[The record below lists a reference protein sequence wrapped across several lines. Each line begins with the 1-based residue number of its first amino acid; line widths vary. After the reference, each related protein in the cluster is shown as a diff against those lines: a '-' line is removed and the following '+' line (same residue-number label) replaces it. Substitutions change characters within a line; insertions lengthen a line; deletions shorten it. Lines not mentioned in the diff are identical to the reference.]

1 MFEIKKIY
9 KYVLINYIMK
19 IQYAFYIIGVVL
31 IFASVWYF
39 AREFIDE
46 LPDIL
51 KLSIL
56 IVAVIVSFIIA
67 ELLRG
72 GDY

>member
-1 MFEIKKIY
+1 
-9 KYVLINYIMK
+9 MK
-19 IQYAFYIIGVVL
+19 VHHIFYIIGV
-31 IFASVWYF
+31 IFIFGSVWYF

-46 LPDIL
+46 LPDVI
-51 KLSIL
+51 KL
-56 IVAVIVSFIIA
+56 IVLIASVLVSFFSA